1 MFLHFR
7 RATVCPNSLIQS
19 QGQMKGVSYKT
30 KKNILACFPPS
41 ANWQLPWKQKGNT
54 QDFCQLVRL
63 KDEQLV
69 ESSELL
75 LTQGSFCKSLFVPLS
90 ISISEETY
98 FNLWT
103 TSLREDK
110 SWVTT
115 CVCEGKRESYWFY
128 LKKKEVLKFPEYLR
142 RPWRSLILGNAKD
155 GKKKPFPLLLNF
167 VELILKSFFT
177 IYILEYWKML
187 S

>member
-7 RATVCPNSLIQS
+7 SATVCPNSLIQS

-103 TSLREDK
+103 TYLRGEDK

-128 LKKKEVLKFPEYLR
+128 LKKKRSFKIPRIPEETLKEF
-142 RPWRSLILGNAKD
+142 D
-155 GKKKPFPLLLNF
+155 
-167 VELILKSFFT
+167 T
-177 IYILEYWKML
+177 WKC
-187 S
+187 

>member
-7 RATVCPNSLIQS
+7 SATVCPNSLIQS

-103 TSLREDK
+103 TSLRGEDK

-142 RPWRSLILGNAKD
+142 RPWRSLMFGNAKD
-155 GKKKPFPLLLNF
+155 GKKTNLFLYF
-167 VELILKSFFT
+167 LIL
-177 IYILEYWKML
+177 L
-187 S
+187 SWF

>member
-7 RATVCPNSLIQS
+7 SATVCPNSLIQS

-103 TSLREDK
+103 TSLRGEDK

-128 LKKKEVLKFPEYLR
+128 LKKKKVLKFPEYLR
-142 RPWRSLILGNAKD
+142 RPWRSLMFGNAKD
-155 GKKKPFPLLLNF
+155 GKKKTF
-167 VELILKSFFT
+167 SFT
-177 IYILEYWKML
+177 

>member
-1 MFLHFR
+1 MQTHFLSYRHLYSSSSPSFLFFTNSIFTVSFITFLFKVHPRLQTLDSAMFLHFR
-7 RATVCPNSLIQS
+7 SATVCPNSLIQS

-98 FNLWT
+98 FNL
-103 TSLREDK
+103 
-110 SWVTT
+110 
-115 CVCEGKRESYWFY
+115 
-128 LKKKEVLKFPEYLR
+128 
-142 RPWRSLILGNAKD
+142 
-155 GKKKPFPLLLNF
+155 
-167 VELILKSFFT
+167 
-177 IYILEYWKML
+177 
-187 S
+187 